1 MKTLYLECAMGAS
14 GDMLAGALLELIPD
28 SADFCKKLNDIG
40 LDDVRF
46 SAEKAMKCGIT
57 GTKFKV
63 FVNGEEEQSIDA
75 PDRPH
80 THEHDHQ
87 HAHTQDSPHHL
98 CHKHTHDDAHSHSH
112 GNTHP
117 HSREH
122 SHEHEHSHSHE
133 HSSFADI
140 KKRISVLKVNDKV
153 KADIEAVYALI
164 AEAESRVH
172 NTSIDHIHFH
182 EVGTADALADITA
195 VCMLIDKL
203 APDTIIASPVNVGS
217 GHVHC
222 AHGILPVPAPA
233 AARIL
238 QNIPIYAGG
247 VQGELCTPT
256 GAALL
261 AHFAASFVPL
271 PQMRI
276 SAIGY
281 GMGLKDF
288 AQANCLRAFWGTACK
303 DPAPQNTNPAEN
315 TEEAENTERIIELS
329 CNIDD
334 MTGEALAFAAEILF
348 ENGAL
353 DVFTTPIG
361 MKKSRP
367 AVMLTCLCLP
377 ADSSLMTHLILRH
390 TGTLGVREKSCLR
403 HKLPRTEKTVQT
415 AYGSVRIKTAQS
427 EGIKKSKIEYED
439 AARIARSQNIPL
451 ADVYRNIEK
460 TIGFQ

>member
-14 GDMLAGALLELIPD
+14 GDMLSGALLELIPD
-28 SADFCKKLNDIG
+28 SAAFCKKLNDIG
-40 LDDVRF
+40 LEAVRF
-46 SAEKAMKCGIT
+46 SAEKSIKCGIT

-63 FVNGEEEQSIDA
+63 FVHGEEEKSIDV
-75 PDRPH
+75 PDHPH
-80 THEHDHQ
+80 THEHSHD
-87 HAHTQDSPHHL
+87 
-98 CHKHTHDDAHSHSH
+98 HTHSHD
-112 GNTHP
+112 
-117 HSREH
+117 
-122 SHEHEHSHSHE
+122 HEHSHNHE

-140 KKRISVLKVNDKV
+140 KKRIAALKVSDKI

-164 AEAESRVH
+164 AEAESYVH
-172 NTSIDHIHFH
+172 NTSIDNIHFH

-195 VCMLIDKL
+195 VCMLIDSL
-203 APDTIIASPVNVGS
+203 SPDTIIASPVNVGS

-233 AARIL
+233 TARIL
-238 QNIPIYAGG
+238 RGIPVYAGA
-247 VQGELCTPT
+247 VQSELCTPT

-261 AHFAASFVPL
+261 AHFVTSFEKL
-271 PQMRI
+271 PAMRV

-281 GMGLKDF
+281 GMGSKDF
-288 AQANCLRAFWGTACK
+288 PQANCLRAFLGESTEK
-303 DPAPQNTNPAEN
+303 AEN
-315 TEEAENTERIIELS
+315 IEQIIELS

-377 ADSSLMTHLILRH
+377 ADSSRITDLILRH
-390 TGTLGVREKSCLR
+390 TGTLGVREKTCLR
-403 HKLPRTEKTVQT
+403 RKLPRSEHTIETP
-415 AYGSVRIKTAQS
+415 YGSVRIKTAQS
-427 EGIKKSKIEYED
+427 EGIKKTKIEYED
-439 AARIARSQNIPL
+439 AARIARNQNIPL

-460 TIGFQ
+460 TTGFQ

>member
-1 MKTLYLECAMGAS
+1 MNTLYLECTMGAS

-28 SADFCKKLNDIG
+28 SADFCNKLNDIG

-46 SAEKAMKCGIT
+46 SAEKSIKCGIT

-63 FVNGEEEQSIDA
+63 FVHGEEEQSIDS
-75 PDRPH
+75 PDQP
-80 THEHDHQ
+80 
-87 HAHTQDSPHHL
+87 
-98 CHKHTHDDAHSHSH
+98 HTHDDAHSHLH
-112 GNTHP
+112 GHTHS
-117 HSREH
+117 HSR
-122 SHEHEHSHSHE
+122 EHSHSHE

-140 KKRISVLKVNDKV
+140 KKRIAALKISDKI
-153 KADIEAVYALI
+153 KADVEAVYALI
-164 AEAESRVH
+164 AEAESYVH

-182 EVGTADALADITA
+182 ETGTADALADITA

-203 APDTIIASPVNVGS
+203 APDTIIASSVNVGS

-238 QNIPIYAGG
+238 QNIPIYAGTI
-247 VQGELCTPT
+247 QGELCTPT

-261 AHFAASFVPL
+261 AHFAASFEPL

-281 GMGLKDF
+281 GMGSKDF
-288 AQANCLRAFWGTACK
+288 VQANCLRAFWGTACK
-303 DPAPQNTNPAEN
+303 APAPQNTDKSNLQNTDAAEN
-315 TEEAENTERIIELS
+315 IEEAENTERIIELS

-403 HKLPRTEKTVQT
+403 RKLPRSEKTVQT

-427 EGIKKSKIEYED
+427 DGIKKRKIEYED

-451 ADVYRNIEK
+451 ADVYKEIEK
-460 TIGFQ
+460 AIDF

>member
-28 SADFCKKLNDIG
+28 SADFCNKLNDIG

-46 SAEKAMKCGIT
+46 SAEKSLKCGIT

-63 FVNGEEEQSIDA
+63 FVHGEEEQSIDS
-75 PDRPH
+75 PDRP
-80 THEHDHQ
+80 
-87 HAHTQDSPHHL
+87 
-98 CHKHTHDDAHSHSH
+98 HTHDDAHSHSH

-122 SHEHEHSHSHE
+122 SHPHSHSHSHE
-133 HSSFADI
+133 HSSFDDI
-140 KKRISVLKVNDKV
+140 KKHIAALKVNDKV
-153 KADIEAVYALI
+153 KADVEAVYALI
-164 AEAESRVH
+164 AEAESYVH
-172 NTSIDHIHFH
+172 NTSIDNIHFH

-195 VCMLIDKL
+195 VCMLIDEL
-203 APDTIIASPVNVGS
+203 SPDTIIASSVNVGS

-238 QNIPIYAGG
+238 QNIPIYAGTI
-247 VQGELCTPT
+247 QGELCTPT

-261 AHFAASFVPL
+261 AHFAASFEKL

-281 GMGLKDF
+281 GMGSKDF

-303 DPAPQNTNPAEN
+303 DPAPQNTNKSNLQNTDAAEN
-315 TEEAENTERIIELS
+315 SEEAENTERIIELS

-403 HKLPRTEKTVQT
+403 HRLPRSEKTVQT
-415 AYGSVRIKTAQS
+415 PYGSVRIKTAQS
-427 EGIKKSKIEYED
+427 DGIKKSKIEYED

-451 ADVYRNIEK
+451 ADVYKEIEK
-460 TIGFQ
+460 AIDF

>member
-28 SADFCKKLNDIG
+28 SADFCNKLNDIG

-63 FVNGEEEQSIDA
+63 FVHEEEEQSIDA

-80 THEHDHQ
+80 TH
-87 HAHTQDSPHHL
+87 
-98 CHKHTHDDAHSHSH
+98 DDEHSHSH
-112 GNTHP
+112 GHT
-117 HSREH
+117 H
-122 SHEHEHSHSHE
+122 SHDHEHSHSREHPHSLK
-133 HSSFADI
+133 HSSLADI
-140 KKRISVLKVNDKV
+140 KKRIAALKVSDKV
-153 KADIEAVYALI
+153 KTDVEAVYALI
-164 AEAESRVH
+164 AEAESYVH

-182 EVGTADALADITA
+182 ETGTADALADITA

-203 APDTIIASPVNVGS
+203 SPDTIIASSVNVGS

-238 QNIPIYAGG
+238 QNIPIYAGT

-261 AHFAASFVPL
+261 AHFAASFEPL

-276 SAIGY
+276 AAIGY
-281 GMGLKDF
+281 GMGSKDF
-288 AQANCLRAFWGTACK
+288 AQANCLRAFWGESTDA
-303 DPAPQNTNPAEN
+303 AEN
-315 TEEAENTERIIELS
+315 TEQIIELS

-353 DVFTTPIG
+353 DVFTAPIG

-367 AVMLTCLCLP
+367 AVMLSCLCLP
-377 ADSSLMTHLILRH
+377 GDTSRMVNLILRH
-390 TGTLGVREKSCLR
+390 TATLGVREKSCLR

-415 AYGSVRIKTAQS
+415 AYGSVRIKTAQGN
-427 EGIKKSKIEYED
+427 GIKKSKIEYED
-439 AARIARSQNIPL
+439 AARIAHSQNIPL
-451 ADVYRNIEK
+451 ADVYKKIEK
-460 TIGFQ
+460 AIDF

>member
-28 SADFCKKLNDIG
+28 SADFCNKLNNIG

-46 SAEKAMKCGIT
+46 SAEKSLKCGIT

-63 FVNGEEEQSIDA
+63 FVHGEEEQSIDA

-80 THEHDHQ
+80 TH
-87 HAHTQDSPHHL
+87 
-98 CHKHTHDDAHSHSH
+98 DDAHFHSH
-112 GNTHP
+112 GHTHS

-140 KKRISVLKVNDKV
+140 KKRIAALKVSDKV
-153 KADIEAVYALI
+153 KTDVEAVYALI
-164 AEAESRVH
+164 AEAESYVH

-182 EVGTADALADITA
+182 ETGTADALADITA

-203 APDTIIASPVNVGS
+203 APDTIIASSVNVGS

-238 QNIPIYAGG
+238 QNIPIYAGT

-261 AHFAASFVPL
+261 AHFAASFEPL
-271 PQMRI
+271 PEMRI

-281 GMGLKDF
+281 GMGSKDF
-288 AQANCLRAFWGTACK
+288 AQANCLRAFWGESTDA
-303 DPAPQNTNPAEN
+303 AEN
-315 TEEAENTERIIELS
+315 TEQIIELS

-367 AVMLTCLCLP
+367 AVMLSCLCLP
-377 ADSSLMTHLILRH
+377 ADTARMVHLILRH

-403 HKLPRTEKTVQT
+403 RKLPRSEKTVQT
-415 AYGSVRIKTAQS
+415 AYGSVRIKTAQGN
-427 EGIKKSKIEYED
+427 GIKKSKIEYED

>member
-28 SADFCKKLNDIG
+28 SADFCKKLNNIG
-40 LDDVRF
+40 LEDVRF
-46 SAEKAMKCGIT
+46 SAEKSIKCGIT

-63 FVNGEEEQSIDA
+63 LVHGEEEQNSNV
-75 PDRPH
+75 PERPH
-80 THEHDHQ
+80 THEH
-87 HAHTQDSPHHL
+87 T
-98 CHKHTHDDAHSHSH
+98 HSHSLK
-112 GNTHP
+112 
-117 HSREH
+117 
-122 SHEHEHSHSHE
+122 
-133 HSSFADI
+133 HSSLADI
-140 KKRISVLKVNDKV
+140 KKRIGALKVSDKI
-153 KADIEAVYALI
+153 KADIEAVYAVI

-172 NTSIDHIHFH
+172 NTSIDNIHFH
-182 EVGTADALADITA
+182 ETGTADALADISA
-195 VCMLIDKL
+195 VCMLIDSL
-203 APDTIIASPVNVGS
+203 CPDTIIASPVNVGS

-233 AARIL
+233 TACIL
-238 QNIPIYAGG
+238 RGIPVYAGT
-247 VQGELCTPT
+247 VQSELCTPT

-261 AHFAASFVPL
+261 AHFVTSFEKL
-271 PQMRI
+271 PAMRI

-281 GMGLKDF
+281 GMGSKDF
-288 AQANCLRAFWGTACK
+288 PQANCLRAFWGESTETA
-303 DPAPQNTNPAEN
+303 AHIEQ
-315 TEEAENTERIIELS
+315 IIELS

-334 MTGEALAFAAEILF
+334 MTAESLSFAAEILF

-367 AVMLTCLCLP
+367 AVMLSCLCLP
-377 ADSSLMTHLILRH
+377 ADSSRITDLIFRH
-390 TGTLGVREKSCLR
+390 TGTLGVREKTCLR
-403 HKLPRTEKTVQT
+403 HKLPRSEHTIETP
-415 AYGSVRIKTAQS
+415 YGSVRIKTAQS

>member
-28 SADFCKKLNDIG
+28 STDFCKKLNDIG
-40 LDDVRF
+40 LEAVRF

-63 FVNGEEEQSIDA
+63 FVHEEEEQSIDA
-75 PDRPH
+75 PD
-80 THEHDHQ
+80 
-87 HAHTQDSPHHL
+87 SP
-98 CHKHTHDDAHSHSH
+98 HTHDDAHSHSH

-122 SHEHEHSHSHE
+122 SHPHSHSHSHE

-140 KKRISVLKVNDKV
+140 KKRIAALKVNDKV
-153 KADIEAVYALI
+153 KADVEAVYAVI

-182 EVGTADALADITA
+182 ETGTADALADITA
-195 VCMLIDKL
+195 VCMLIDEL
-203 APDTIIASPVNVGS
+203 APDTISASPVNVGS
-217 GHVHC
+217 GHIHC

-261 AHFAASFVPL
+261 AHFAASFEPL

-276 SAIGY
+276 ATIGY
-281 GMGLKDF
+281 GMGSKDF

-303 DPAPQNTNPAEN
+303 APAPQNTNPAEN

-367 AVMLTCLCLP
+367 AVMLSCLCLP
-377 ADSSLMTHLILRH
+377 ADTSRMVNLILRH

-403 HKLPRTEKTVQT
+403 HRLPRSEKTVQT
-415 AYGSVRIKTAQS
+415 PYGSVRIKTAQGN
-427 EGIKKSKIEYED
+427 GIKKSKIEYED
-439 AARIARSQNIPL
+439 AARIAHSQNIPL
-451 ADVYRNIEK
+451 ADVYKEIEK
-460 TIGFQ
+460 AIDF

>member
-28 SADFCKKLNDIG
+28 SADFCKKLNGIG

-63 FVNGEEEQSIDA
+63 FVHGEEEQSIDS

-80 THEHDHQ
+80 THEH
-87 HAHTQDSPHHL
+87 A
-98 CHKHTHDDAHSHSH
+98 
-112 GNTHP
+112 
-117 HSREH
+117 
-122 SHEHEHSHSHE
+122 
-133 HSSFADI
+133 SFADI
-140 KKRISVLKVNDKV
+140 KKRIAALKVNDKI
-153 KADIEAVYALI
+153 KADVEAVYALI

-182 EVGTADALADITA
+182 ETGTADALADITA
-195 VCMLIDKL
+195 VCMLIDAL
-203 APDTIIASPVNVGS
+203 APDTIIASSVNVGS

-261 AHFAASFVPL
+261 AHFAASFEPL

-276 SAIGY
+276 AAIGY
-281 GMGLKDF
+281 GMGSKDF

-303 DPAPQNTNPAEN
+303 DPVPQNTDKSNLQNTDAAEN
-315 TEEAENTERIIELS
+315 IEQIIELS

-334 MTGEALAFAAEILF
+334 MTAESLSFAAEILF

-367 AVMLTCLCLP
+367 AVMLSCLCLP
-377 ADSSLMTHLILRH
+377 ADTSRMVNLILRH

-403 HKLPRTEKTVQT
+403 RKLPRSEKTVQT
-415 AYGSVRIKTAQS
+415 PYGSVRIKTAQS
-427 EGIKKSKIEYED
+427 EGIKKSKVEYED

-451 ADVYRNIEK
+451 ADVYKEIEK
-460 TIGFQ
+460 AIDF

>member
-28 SADFCKKLNDIG
+28 STDFCKKLNDIG
-40 LDDVRF
+40 LEAVRF

-63 FVNGEEEQSIDA
+63 FVHEEEEQSIDA
-75 PDRPH
+75 PD
-80 THEHDHQ
+80 
-87 HAHTQDSPHHL
+87 SP
-98 CHKHTHDDAHSHSH
+98 HTHDDAHSHSH

-122 SHEHEHSHSHE
+122 SHPHSHSHSHE

-140 KKRISVLKVNDKV
+140 KKRIAALKVNDKV
-153 KADIEAVYALI
+153 KADVEAVYAVI

-182 EVGTADALADITA
+182 ETGTADALADITA
-195 VCMLIDKL
+195 VCMLIDEL
-203 APDTIIASPVNVGS
+203 APDTISASPVNVGS
-217 GHVHC
+217 GHIHC

-276 SAIGY
+276 SSIGY
-281 GMGLKDF
+281 GMGSKDF
-288 AQANCLRAFWGTACK
+288 PQANCLRAFWGTACK
-303 DPAPQNTNPAEN
+303 APAPQNTNPAEN

-367 AVMLTCLCLP
+367 AVMLSCLCLP
-377 ADSSLMTHLILRH
+377 ADTSRMVNLILRH

-403 HKLPRTEKTVQT
+403 HRLPRSEKTVQT
-415 AYGSVRIKTAQS
+415 PYGSVRIKTAQGN
-427 EGIKKSKIEYED
+427 GIKKSKIEYED
-439 AARIARSQNIPL
+439 AARIAHSQNIPL
-451 ADVYRNIEK
+451 ADVYKEIEK
-460 TIGFQ
+460 AIDF

>member
-57 GTKFKV
+57 GTKFRV
-63 FVNGEEEQSIDA
+63 FVHGEEEQSIDA

-80 THEHDHQ
+80 TYEHDHQ
-87 HAHTQDSPHHL
+87 HAHTHDSPHHL
-98 CHKHTHDDAHSHSH
+98 CHEHTHDDAHSHSH
-112 GNTHP
+112 GHTHS
-117 HSREH
+117 HDREH
-122 SHEHEHSHSHE
+122 SHPHSHSHSHE
-133 HSSFADI
+133 HSSFDDI
-140 KKRISVLKVNDKV
+140 KKRIAALKVSDKV
-153 KADIEAVYALI
+153 KADVEAVYALI
-164 AEAESRVH
+164 AEAESYVH

-182 EVGTADALADITA
+182 ETGTADALADITA

-203 APDTIIASPVNVGS
+203 SPDTIIASSVNVGS

-238 QNIPIYAGG
+238 QNIPIYAGTI
-247 VQGELCTPT
+247 QGELCTPT

-261 AHFAASFVPL
+261 AHFAASFEPL

-281 GMGLKDF
+281 GMGSKDF

-303 DPAPQNTNPAEN
+303 APAPQNTDAAEN
-315 TEEAENTERIIELS
+315 TEKIIELS

-353 DVFTTPIG
+353 DVFTTAIG

-403 HKLPRTEKTVQT
+403 HRLPRSEKTVQT
-415 AYGSVRIKTAQS
+415 PYGSVRIKTAQS

-451 ADVYRNIEK
+451 ADVYKKIEK
-460 TIGFQ
+460 AIDF

>member
-14 GDMLAGALLELIPD
+14 GDMLAGALSELIPD

-40 LDDVRF
+40 LEEVRF
-46 SAEKAMKCGIT
+46 SAEKNIKCGIT

-63 FVNGEEEQSIDA
+63 LVNGEEEKSIDA
-75 PDRPH
+75 PGHTH
-80 THEHDHQ
+80 THEH
-87 HAHTQDSPHHL
+87 
-98 CHKHTHDDAHSHSH
+98 THNHEYSHNH
-112 GNTHP
+112 EHP
-117 HSREH
+117 HG
-122 SHEHEHSHSHE
+122 

-140 KKRISVLKVNDKV
+140 KKRIAALQVSNKV

-164 AEAESRVH
+164 AEAESYVH
-172 NTSIDHIHFH
+172 NTSIDNIHFH
-182 EVGTADALADITA
+182 EVGSADALADITA
-195 VCMLIDKL
+195 VCMLIEAL
-203 APDTIIASPVNVGS
+203 SPDTIIASPVNVGS

-233 AARIL
+233 TARIL
-238 QNIPIYAGG
+238 RGIPVYAGA

-261 AHFAASFVPL
+261 AHFAASFERL
-271 PQMRI
+271 PGMKI

-281 GMGLKDF
+281 GMGTKDF
-288 AQANCLRAFWGTACK
+288 PQANCLRAFWGTVCK
-303 DPAPQNTNPAEN
+303 DAAPQNTEAAEH
-315 TEEAENTERIIELS
+315 TENAENTERIIELS

-377 ADSSLMTHLILRH
+377 AESSRMADLILRH
-390 TGTLGVREKSCLR
+390 TSTLGVREKSCLR
-403 HKLPRTEKTVQT
+403 RMLPRSEKTVQT
-415 AYGSVRIKTAQS
+415 PYGSVRIKIAQS
-427 EGIKKSKIEYED
+427 GSIQKNKIEYED

-451 ADVYRNIEK
+451 GNVYQAIEK
-460 TIGFQ
+460 TAQND

>member
-1 MKTLYLECAMGAS
+1 MGAS

-28 SADFCKKLNDIG
+28 SADFCKKLNGIG
-40 LDDVRF
+40 LEDVRF
-46 SAEKAMKCGIT
+46 SAEKSIKCGIT
-57 GTKFKV
+57 GTKFRV
-63 FVNGEEEQSIDA
+63 LVHGEEEKSIDV
-75 PDRPH
+75 PDCPH
-80 THEHDHQ
+80 AQEHERSHDH
-87 HAHTQDSPHHL
+87 
-98 CHKHTHDDAHSHSH
+98 
-112 GNTHP
+112 THP
-117 HSREH
+117 HSH
-122 SHEHEHSHSHE
+122 K
-133 HSSFADI
+133 HSSLADI
-140 KKRISVLKVNDKV
+140 KNRIAVLKVNDKI
-153 KADIEAVYALI
+153 KADIEAVYAVI

-172 NTSIDHIHFH
+172 NTSIDNIHFH
-182 EVGTADALADITA
+182 ETGTADALADITA

-203 APDTIIASPVNVGS
+203 SPDTIIASPVNVGS

-233 AARIL
+233 TACIL
-238 QNIPIYAGG
+238 RGIPVYAGT
-247 VQGELCTPT
+247 VQSELCTPT

-261 AHFAASFVPL
+261 AHFVTSFEKL
-271 PQMRI
+271 PAMRI
-276 SAIGY
+276 SSIGY
-281 GMGLKDF
+281 GMGSKDF
-288 AQANCLRAFWGTACK
+288 PQANCLRAFWG
-303 DPAPQNTNPAEN
+303 ES
-315 TEEAENTERIIELS
+315 TEEAAHIEQIIELS

-334 MTGEALAFAAEILF
+334 MTAESLSFAAEILF

-377 ADSSLMTHLILRH
+377 ADTSRITDLILRH
-390 TGTLGVREKSCLR
+390 TGTLGVREKPCLR
-403 HKLPRTEKTVQT
+403 RKLPRSEHTIETP
-415 AYGSVRIKTAQS
+415 YGSVRIKTAQS

>member
-1 MKTLYLECAMGAS
+1 MNTLYLECAMGAS

-40 LDDVRF
+40 LADVRF
-46 SAEKAMKCGIT
+46 SAEKSIKCGIT
-57 GTKFKV
+57 GTKFRV
-63 FVNGEEEQSIDA
+63 LVHGEEEKTIDV
-75 PDRPH
+75 PDHPH
-80 THEHDHQ
+80 THEHSHD
-87 HAHTQDSPHHL
+87 
-98 CHKHTHDDAHSHSH
+98 HTHSHD
-112 GNTHP
+112 
-117 HSREH
+117 
-122 SHEHEHSHSHE
+122 HEHSHNHE

-140 KKRISVLKVNDKV
+140 KKRIAALKVSDKI

-164 AEAESRVH
+164 AEAESYVH
-172 NTSIDHIHFH
+172 NTSIDNIHFH
-182 EVGTADALADITA
+182 ETGTADALADISA
-195 VCMLIDKL
+195 VCMLIDSL
-203 APDTIIASPVNVGS
+203 CPDTIIASPVNVGS

-238 QNIPIYAGG
+238 QNIPIYAGS
-247 VQGELCTPT
+247 VQSELCTPT

-276 SAIGY
+276 SSIGY
-281 GMGLKDF
+281 GMGSKDF
-288 AQANCLRAFWGTACK
+288 PQANCLRAFLGESTEK
-303 DPAPQNTNPAEN
+303 AEN
-315 TEEAENTERIIELS
+315 IEQIIELS

-377 ADSSLMTHLILRH
+377 ADSSRITDLILRH
-390 TGTLGVREKSCLR
+390 TGTLGVREKTCLR
-403 HKLPRTEKTVQT
+403 RKLPRSEHTIETP
-415 AYGSVRIKTAQS
+415 YGSVRIKTAQS

>member
-63 FVNGEEEQSIDA
+63 FVHGEEEQSIDA

-80 THEHDHQ
+80 TYEHDHQ
-87 HAHTQDSPHHL
+87 HAHTHDSPHHL
-98 CHKHTHDDAHSHSH
+98 CHEHTHDDEHS
-112 GNTHP
+112 
-117 HSREH
+117 H
-122 SHEHEHSHSHE
+122 SHEHEHLHSHE

-140 KKRISVLKVNDKV
+140 KKRIAALKVSDKV
-153 KADIEAVYALI
+153 KADVEAVYALI
-164 AEAESRVH
+164 AEAESYVH
-172 NTSIDHIHFH
+172 NTSIDHI
-182 EVGTADALADITA
+182 TA
-195 VCMLIDKL
+195 VCMLIDEL
-203 APDTIIASPVNVGS
+203 APDTIIASSVNVGS

-222 AHGILPVPAPA
+222 AHGILPVPVPA

-261 AHFAASFVPL
+261 AHFAASFEPL

-281 GMGLKDF
+281 GMGSKDF
-288 AQANCLRAFWGTACK
+288 AQANCLRTFWGTACK
-303 DPAPQNTNPAEN
+303 EPTPQNTNPAEN

-367 AVMLTCLCLP
+367 AVMLSCLCLP
-377 ADSSLMTHLILRH
+377 ADTSRMVNLILRH

-403 HKLPRTEKTVQT
+403 HKLPRSEKTVQT
-415 AYGSVRIKTAQS
+415 PYGSVRIKTAQS

-439 AARIARSQNIPL
+439 AARIARNQNIPL

-460 TIGFQ
+460 TTGFQ

>member
-28 SADFCKKLNDIG
+28 SADFCNKLNDIG

-46 SAEKAMKCGIT
+46 SAEKSLKCGIT

-63 FVNGEEEQSIDA
+63 FVHGEEEQSIDA

-80 THEHDHQ
+80 TH
-87 HAHTQDSPHHL
+87 
-98 CHKHTHDDAHSHSH
+98 DDAHSHSH
-112 GNTHP
+112 AHTHS

-140 KKRISVLKVNDKV
+140 KKRIAALKVSDKV
-153 KADIEAVYALI
+153 KTDVEAVYALI
-164 AEAESRVH
+164 AEAESYVH

-182 EVGTADALADITA
+182 ETGTADALADITA

-203 APDTIIASPVNVGS
+203 APDTIIASSVNVGS

-238 QNIPIYAGG
+238 QNIPIYAGTI
-247 VQGELCTPT
+247 QGELCTPT

-261 AHFAASFVPL
+261 AHFAASFEPL

-281 GMGLKDF
+281 GMGSKDF
-288 AQANCLRAFWGTACK
+288 AQANCLRAFLGESTDA
-303 DPAPQNTNPAEN
+303 AEN
-315 TEEAENTERIIELS
+315 TEQIIELS

-334 MTGEALAFAAEILF
+334 MSGESLAFAAEILF

-367 AVMLTCLCLP
+367 AVMLSCLCLP
-377 ADSSLMTHLILRH
+377 GDTSRMVHLILRH

-415 AYGSVRIKTAQS
+415 AYGSVRIKTAQGN
-427 EGIKKSKIEYED
+427 GIKKSKIEYED

-451 ADVYRNIEK
+451 ADVYKKIEK
-460 TIGFQ
+460 AIDF

>member
-28 SADFCKKLNDIG
+28 SADFCKKLNNIG
-40 LDDVRF
+40 LKDVRF
-46 SAEKAMKCGIT
+46 SAEKSIKCGIT

-63 FVNGEEEQSIDA
+63 FVHGEEEKSIDV

-80 THEHDHQ
+80 THEHSHD
-87 HAHTQDSPHHL
+87 
-98 CHKHTHDDAHSHSH
+98 HTHSHDHEYSH
-112 GNTHP
+112 GREHP
-117 HSREH
+117 HSLK
-122 SHEHEHSHSHE
+122 
-133 HSSFADI
+133 HSSLADI
-140 KKRISVLKVNDKV
+140 KKRIGALKVSDKI
-153 KADIEAVYALI
+153 KADIEAVYAVI

-172 NTSIDHIHFH
+172 NTSIDNIHFH
-182 EVGTADALADITA
+182 ETGTADALADISA

-203 APDTIIASPVNVGS
+203 SPDTIIASPVNVGS

-222 AHGILPVPAPA
+222 THGILPVPAPA
-233 AARIL
+233 TACIL
-238 QNIPIYAGG
+238 QNIPIYAGS
-247 VQGELCTPT
+247 VQNELCTPT

-261 AHFAASFVPL
+261 AHFVTSFEKL
-271 PQMRI
+271 PAMRI

-281 GMGLKDF
+281 GMGSKDF
-288 AQANCLRAFWGTACK
+288 PQANCLRAFWG
-303 DPAPQNTNPAEN
+303 ES
-315 TEEAENTERIIELS
+315 TEEAAHIEQIIELS

-334 MTGEALAFAAEILF
+334 MTAESLSFAAEILF

-361 MKKSRP
+361 MKKSRS
-367 AVMLTCLCLP
+367 AVMLSCLCLP

-390 TGTLGVREKSCLR
+390 TATLGVREKSCLR
-403 HKLPRTEKTVQT
+403 HRLPRSEHTIETP
-415 AYGSVRIKTAQS
+415 YGSVRIKTAQS

-439 AARIARSQNIPL
+439 AARIARNQNIPL

>member
-28 SADFCKKLNDIG
+28 SADFCKKLNGIG
-40 LDDVRF
+40 LEDVHF
-46 SAEKAMKCGIT
+46 SAEKSIKCGIT

-63 FVNGEEEQSIDA
+63 FVHGEEEKSIDV
-75 PDRPH
+75 PDRP
-80 THEHDHQ
+80 Q
-87 HAHTQDSPHHL
+87 
-98 CHKHTHDDAHSHSH
+98 
-112 GNTHP
+112 
-117 HSREH
+117 
-122 SHEHEHSHSHE
+122 SHEHA
-133 HSSFADI
+133 SFADI
-140 KKRISVLKVNDKV
+140 KKRIGALKVSDKI
-153 KADIEAVYALI
+153 KADIEAVYAVI

-172 NTSIDHIHFH
+172 NTSIDNIHFH
-182 EVGTADALADITA
+182 ETGTADALADISA

-203 APDTIIASPVNVGS
+203 SPDTIIASPVNVGS

-233 AARIL
+233 TARIL
-238 QNIPIYAGG
+238 QNIPIYAGS
-247 VQGELCTPT
+247 VQSELCTPT

-261 AHFAASFVPL
+261 AHFVTSFEPL
-271 PQMRI
+271 PAMRV

-281 GMGLKDF
+281 GMGSKDF
-288 AQANCLRAFWGTACK
+288 PQANCLRAFWG
-303 DPAPQNTNPAEN
+303 ES
-315 TEEAENTERIIELS
+315 TEAAAHIEQIIELS

-334 MTGEALAFAAEILF
+334 MTAESLSFAAEILF

-367 AVMLTCLCLP
+367 AVMLSCLCLP

-390 TGTLGVREKSCLR
+390 TATLGVREKSCLR
-403 HKLPRTEKTVQT
+403 HRLPRSEHTIETP
-415 AYGSVRIKTAQS
+415 YGSVRIKTAQS

-451 ADVYRNIEK
+451 TEVYKKIEK
-460 TIGFQ
+460 TIGF

>member
-1 MKTLYLECAMGAS
+1 MNTLYLECAMGAS

-28 SADFCKKLNDIG
+28 SADFCKKLNGIG

-46 SAEKAMKCGIT
+46 SAEKSIKCGIT

-63 FVNGEEEQSIDA
+63 FVHGEEEQSIDA

-80 THEHDHQ
+80 TH
-87 HAHTQDSPHHL
+87 
-98 CHKHTHDDAHSHSH
+98 DDAHS
-112 GNTHP
+112 
-117 HSREH
+117 
-122 SHEHEHSHSHE
+122 HSHSHE

-140 KKRISVLKVNDKV
+140 KKRIAALKVNDKV

-195 VCMLIDKL
+195 VCMLIDEL

-238 QNIPIYAGG
+238 QNIPIYAGTI
-247 VQGELCTPT
+247 QGELCTPT

-261 AHFAASFVPL
+261 AHFAASFEPL

-276 SAIGY
+276 AAIGY
-281 GMGLKDF
+281 GMGSKDF

-303 DPAPQNTNPAEN
+303 DPVPQNTDKSNLQNTDAAEN
-315 TEEAENTERIIELS
+315 IEQIIELS

-353 DVFTTPIG
+353 DVFTTAIG

-403 HKLPRTEKTVQT
+403 RKLPEVKKRYKRPT
-415 AYGSVRIKTAQS
+415 AAC
-427 EGIKKSKIEYED
+427 
-439 AARIARSQNIPL
+439 A
-451 ADVYRNIEK
+451 
-460 TIGFQ
+460 